1 MSVKQLKQSLD
12 RVDDILSK
20 KNSSKFVRSEEQLKL
35 PLKTIDEMIWKV
47 AYDIE
52 DKELRLELITLF
64 DRMKKNDDENKL
76 KFVREILNI
85 VREVKEKE
93 VKFTLPKVPEDL
105 KNDVLAD
112 LKELEKCYDTGCYRS
127 CIILCGRLLEVGLH
141 RKYFEATGNDL
152 LEKSPGIGLGN
163 LIAKL
168 NEKNILVDPGVMQ
181 QVHLVNNVRIF
192 SVHKKKESF
201 VTSKNQTSAI
211 ILFTLDT
218 LEKLF

>member
-1 MSVKQLKQSLD
+1 MSLKQLKNSLE
-12 RVDDILSK
+12 RVDEILSK
-20 KNSSKFVRSEEQLKL
+20 KNNSKFIRSEEQLKL
-35 PLKTIDEMIWKV
+35 PLKIIDELIWKV

-64 DRMKKNDDENKL
+64 YRVKNADEENKL
-76 KFVREILNI
+76 KFIREIRNI
-85 VREVKEKE
+85 IQEIKEKE
-93 VKFTLPKVPEDL
+93 VKFSLPKVPEDI
-105 KNDVLAD
+105 KNDIMAD
-112 LKELEKCYDTGCYRS
+112 FRELEKCYDAGCYRS

-141 RKYFEATGNDL
+141 RKYFEVTGNDL

-168 NEKNILVDPGVMQ
+168 NEKNVLVDPGVMQ

-201 VTSKNQTSAI
+201 VTSRNQTSAI

>member
-1 MSVKQLKQSLD
+1 MSLKQFKLSLE
-12 RVDDILSK
+12 RVNDILSN
-20 KNSSKFVRSEEQLKL
+20 KNSSKYTSTKDQLKI
-35 PLKTIDEMIWKV
+35 PLKTIDDLIWKV
-47 AYDIE
+47 AYNID

-64 DRMKKNDDENKL
+64 YRMKNVGEENKIQ
-76 KFVREILNI
+76 FIREMINI

-93 VKFTLPKVPEDL
+93 LKFSLSKIPEDV

-112 LKELEKCYDTGCYRS
+112 LGELEKCFDASCYRS
-127 CIILCGRLLEVGLH
+127 CIILCGRLLEIGLH

-163 LIAKL
+163 LIAKM
-168 NEKNILVDPGVMQ
+168 NEKGILVDPGVMQ

-192 SVHKKKESF
+192 SVHKKKETF

>member
-1 MSVKQLKQSLD
+1 MSVKQLKLSLE
-12 RVDDILSK
+12 RVNDVLSNK
-20 KNSSKFVRSEEQLKL
+20 TTSKFVRVEDQLKL
-35 PLKTIDEMIWKV
+35 PLKTIDNLIWKV
-47 AYDIE
+47 AFEIE

-64 DRMKKNDDENKL
+64 DKMKNDSEKL
-76 KFVREILNI
+76 KYIREMLNI
-85 VREVKEKE
+85 VKEVKEKE
-93 VKFTLPKVPEDL
+93 VKFSLTKIPEDV

-112 LKELEKCYDTGCYRS
+112 LNELERCYDAGCYRS